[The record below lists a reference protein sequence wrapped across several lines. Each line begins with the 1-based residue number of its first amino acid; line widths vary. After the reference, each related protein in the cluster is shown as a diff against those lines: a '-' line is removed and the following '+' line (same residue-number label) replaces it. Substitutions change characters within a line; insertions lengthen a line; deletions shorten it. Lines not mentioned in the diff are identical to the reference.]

1 MPVKSGNEGAAVHDL
16 GIGELAKRAGVGI
29 DTVRY
34 YERSGLLSP
43 HTRLPSGYRRYRD
56 LEVARLRFIRR
67 AQALGFTLSE
77 VKALL
82 KLSAQRNVEQV
93 KRSAQAKLDDVDR
106 RIAELQ
112 RVRKGLAELI
122 TQCPGHGRAE
132 DCPILRA
139 LGSEDP
145 Q

>member
-1 MPVKSGNEGAAVHDL
+1 MKEL
-16 GIGELAKRAGVGI
+16 GIGELAKRGGVGI

-34 YERSGLLSP
+34 YERNGLLSP
-43 HTRLPSGYRRYRD
+43 HTRLPSGYRRYGD
-56 LEVARLRFIRR
+56 LEVARLNFIRR
-67 AQALGFTLSE
+67 AQALGFTLNE

-82 KLSAQRNVEQV
+82 QISAHGDVAHI
-93 KRSAQAKLDDVDR
+93 KRSAQEKLEDVDR
-106 RIAELQ
+106 RIAQLQ
-112 RVRKGLAELI
+112 RVRSGLAELI
-122 TQCPGHGRAE
+122 AQCPGHGHAE

>member
-1 MPVKSGNEGAAVHDL
+1 MQEL

-34 YERSGLLSP
+34 YERNGLLSP

-77 VKALL
+77 IKSLL
-82 KLSAQRNVEQV
+82 KLSAQRNVAQV
-93 KRSAQAKLDDVDR
+93 KRSAQAKLADVER
-106 RIAELQ
+106 RISELQ
-112 RVRKGLAELI
+112 RVRTGLAELI
-122 TQCPGHGRAE
+122 AQCPGHGRAE
-132 DCPILRA
+132 DCPILRT
-139 LGSEDP
+139 LGSKETL
-145 Q
+145 